1 MSPIADAPVPFATDL
16 DRALGALYGLAIGDA
31 LGMPT
36 QELTQAQAKQIL
48 GPVAD
53 FRPGPP
59 DNPISHGLPAGSV
72 TDDTLQALLIGRL
85 LVDGGGRID
94 PLRLAH
100 ELLEWEREM
109 AALGRSELLG
119 PSTKRALKAVA
130 AGADPGTTG
139 GRGVTNGA
147 AMRIAPVGIATP
159 PSPLDRLVV
168 AVTAAGKV
176 THETGIA
183 NAGAAAVA
191 MVISCGVSGL
201 TFDASL
207 ARAIEAA
214 SLAATFGQDFN
225 EDHVAAQIL
234 RAVDIV
240 REQRDNPARAL
251 DSLAGE
257 IGTGVATEQS
267 VPAAFGV
274 AALAPGD
281 PWTACA
287 MAAGLGGDTD
297 TIAAIAGA
305 MLGACNG
312 LAALPVAAVV
322 TIRRVNGLDLES
334 LAEQLLALRRR
345 LS

>member
-1 MSPIADAPVPFATDL
+1 MSPPAEASDPLAPAL

-36 QELTQAQAKQIL
+36 QELSRAEAQRIL
-48 GPVAD
+48 GPIPG

-59 DNPISHGLPAGSV
+59 ENPISRGLPAGSV

-85 LVDGGGRID
+85 LVDGGGKIE

-109 AALGRSELLG
+109 AAGGKAELLG

-130 AGADPGTTG
+130 AGADPATTG
-139 GRGVTNGA
+139 GSGVTNGA

-159 PSPLDRLVV
+159 PTPVDRLVE
-168 AVTAAGKV
+168 AVTGAGQV
-176 THETGIA
+176 THETGLA

-191 MVISCGVSGL
+191 MVISCGVAGAS
-201 TFDASL
+201 FDAAL
-207 ARAIEAA
+207 GPAVNAA
-214 SLAATFGQDFN
+214 SLAAGFGQGFN
-225 EDHVAAQIL
+225 EDRMAALIL
-234 RAVDIV
+234 RAVSLTRGEDA
-240 REQRDNPARAL
+240 NPARAL
-251 DSLAGE
+251 DALVEE
-257 IGTGVATEQS
+257 IGTGVAIEQS

-274 AALAPGD
+274 ASLAPD
-281 PWTACA
+281 HAWSACA

-305 MLGACNG
+305 MVGACTG
-312 LAALPVAAVV
+312 LSALPADAVA
-322 TIRRVNGLDLES
+322 TIRSSNGLDLEP
-334 LAEQLLALRRR
+334 LVKQLLALRRS
-345 LS
+345 LA

>member
-1 MSPIADAPVPFATDL
+1 MTPIAGAPKPLAAEL
-16 DRALGALYGLAIGDA
+16 DRALGALYGLAMGDA

-36 QELTQAQAKQIL
+36 QELSQAHAQRIL

-59 DNPISHGLPAGSV
+59 ENPISHGLPAGSV

-94 PLRLAH
+94 PLRLAR

-109 AALGRSELLG
+109 AALGRAELLG
-119 PSTKRALKAVA
+119 PSTRRALQAVA

-147 AMRIAPVGIATP
+147 AMRITPVGIATP
-159 PSPLDRLVV
+159 PTPLDRLVA
-168 AVTAAGKV
+168 AVTGAGKV

-191 MVISCGVSGL
+191 MVISCGVAGL
-201 TFDASL
+201 TFDAALSP
-207 ARAIEAA
+207 AVEAA

-225 EDHVAAQIL
+225 EDHVATQIL
-234 RAVDIV
+234 RAFEIAVA
-240 REQRDNPARAL
+240 QRDDPARAL
-251 DSLAGE
+251 DSLVGE
-257 IGTGVATEQS
+257 IGTGVAIEQS

-281 PWTACA
+281 SWRACV

-305 MLGACNG
+305 MVGACNG
-312 LAALPVAAVV
+312 LATLPAAAVV
-322 TIRRVNGLDLES
+322 TIRSVNGLDLQP

-345 LS
+345 LT